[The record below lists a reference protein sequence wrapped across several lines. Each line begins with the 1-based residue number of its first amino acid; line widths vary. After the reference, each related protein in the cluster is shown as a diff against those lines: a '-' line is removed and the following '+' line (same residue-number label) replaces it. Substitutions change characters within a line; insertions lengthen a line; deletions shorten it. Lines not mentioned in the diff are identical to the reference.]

1 MNLRALTSSQTRSDR
16 ESLRCFPWRS
26 GVTLVIKP
34 NGPEPYYSLVGGRV
48 VELGDSGHPAVH
60 VPAPR
65 SAKSPICLSGVSG
78 EEGSRGA
85 APSGRVLVEIKAR

>member
-1 MNLRALTSSQTRSDR
+1 MSSNS
-16 ESLRCFPWRS
+16 P
-26 GVTLVIKP
+26 V
-34 NGPEPYYSLVGGRV
+34 
-48 VELGDSGHPAVH
+48 GDSGRPAVH

-85 APSGRVLVEIKAR
+85 APAARVPLPAEFWLRLKRDDA